1 MEDAS
6 YNISGSYNE
15 INQLKIKN
23 KHEQIQLKEQHE
35 YDCRL
40 KQIDKEKELEILK
53 SKLGFIGRC
62 FGGAIHSSKNITFVI
77 CLFTFLYVVVMLLLV
92 FFNEDINNEKIDI
105 VNSVFNEAMPVIT
118 LALGYL
124 FGKK

>member
-40 KQIDKEKELEILK
+40 KQIYKEKELEILK

-62 FGGAIHSSKNITFVI
+62 FGDAIHSSKNITFVI